1 MATFG
6 EEALRRGRGALDVAG
21 CRGVVA
27 FDLHTDRGV
36 PTTLVEPRAR
46 KLNRAQHKWMKRRAR
61 GAVLGGGEAGGA
73 AEASEA
79 AAAAE
84 AEAKT
89 AETFDDSAAE
99 NVQGVLCEH
108 VRETFTPATW
118 SAYADCSAVV
128 GMHPDQATEAIAD
141 FAIAHRK
148 PFAIVP
154 CCVFPQLHPERV
166 DPGEEEEEGGSS
178 EEARGTRRKTNAV
191 PGAPVTERRQL
202 VRWLARKTG
211 GKVAFLDFQGA
222 NQVVYRTTFE
232 DE

>member
-1 MATFG
+1 
-6 EEALRRGRGALDVAG
+6 
-21 CRGVVA
+21 
-27 FDLHTDRGV
+27 
-36 PTTLVEPRAR
+36 
-46 KLNRAQHKWMKRRAR
+46 MKRRAR
-61 GAVLGGGEAGGA
+61 GWEAGGEARGG
-73 AEASEA
+73 
-79 AAAAE
+79 

-99 NVQGVLCEH
+99 RFQGGLCEH

-118 SAYADCSAVV
+118 SAFADCSAVV

-166 DPGEEEEEGGSS
+166 DPGEEEGSRERERERGGRS
-178 EEARGTRRKTNAV
+178 EEARGTRRNTNAV

>member
-1 MATFG
+1 
-6 EEALRRGRGALDVAG
+6 
-21 CRGVVA
+21 
-27 FDLHTDRGV
+27 
-36 PTTLVEPRAR
+36 
-46 KLNRAQHKWMKRRAR
+46 MKRRAR
-61 GAVLGGGEAGGA
+61 GREAGGEARGG
-73 AEASEA
+73 
-79 AAAAE
+79 

-99 NVQGVLCEH
+99 HFQGVLCEH

-118 SAYADCSAVV
+118 SAYADCSAGV

-166 DPGEEEEEGGSS
+166 DPGEEEGEGEEEGGSS
-178 EEARGTRRKTNAV
+178 EEARTRMKTNAV